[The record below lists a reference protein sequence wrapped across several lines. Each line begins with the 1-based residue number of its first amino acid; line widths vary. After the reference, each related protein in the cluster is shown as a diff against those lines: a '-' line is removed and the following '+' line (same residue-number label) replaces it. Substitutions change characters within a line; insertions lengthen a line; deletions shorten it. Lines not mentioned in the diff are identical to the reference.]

1 MTGFVLYRNEFV
13 KLKSR
18 RSALIVFALFCF
30 NSVSK
35 QRMQHMQ
42 QYHCSTAKPDL
53 IGKGFRKAG
62 IFPWNPAGP
71 NMERTGPSQVYA
83 QESSTAAV
91 PGQVTGQSEDVTS
104 DMSVRLWDCFTV

>member
-1 MTGFVLYRNEFV
+1 
-13 KLKSR
+13 
-18 RSALIVFALFCF
+18 
-30 NSVSK
+30 
-35 QRMQHMQ
+35 MQ

-62 IFPWNPAGP
+62 IFPWNPAAP